1 MDKRTGKTYTSFN
14 FLTRALPIF
23 TEFYNKFYINKV
35 KSVPTDLTLLTPLAL
50 AHWILQDGAK
60 GSSGG
65 LYICTDSFNPKDT
78 KRLAQ
83 YLINNFQLKVTT
95 ATH

>member
-1 MDKRTGKTYTSFN
+1 M
-14 FLTRALPIF
+14 
-23 TEFYNKFYINKV
+23 
-35 KSVPTDLTLLTPLAL
+35 
-50 AHWILQDGAK
+50 QDGAK

-65 LYICTDSFNPKDT
+65 LYICTYSFNPKDT